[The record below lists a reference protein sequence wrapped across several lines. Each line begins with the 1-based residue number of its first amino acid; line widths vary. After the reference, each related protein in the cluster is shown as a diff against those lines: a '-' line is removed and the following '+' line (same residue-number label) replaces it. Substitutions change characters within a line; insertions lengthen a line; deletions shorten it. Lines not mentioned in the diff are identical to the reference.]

1 MYGRFFRFTPPTAPY
16 GYKIPHKKLTP
27 VEETV
32 RVATPVMVNGRKHYV
47 DLRPLHYAY
56 LLATRHDGSIG
67 IYLCT
72 PDGSIEKDECSL
84 IEGVRDAA

>member
-1 MYGRFFRFTPPTAPY
+1 MLR
-16 GYKIPHKKLTP
+16 KSVKKLTP

-67 IYLCT
+67 IYL
-72 PDGSIEKDECSL
+72 
-84 IEGVRDAA
+84 

>member
-1 MYGRFFRFTPPTAPY
+1 MLR
-16 GYKIPHKKLTP
+16 KSVKKLTP

>member
-1 MYGRFFRFTPPTAPY
+1 MLR
-16 GYKIPHKKLTP
+16 KSVKKLTP

-72 PDGSIEKDECSL
+72 PDGSIEKDECGL